1 MKLPTIKIFVV
12 GLGEKIHSRSLE
24 KISERV
30 RLNGLTVFKNTIS
43 NTTLITTAVAI
54 EDTFFIAFKF

>member
-1 MKLPTIKIFVV
+1 
-12 GLGEKIHSRSLE
+12 
-24 KISERV
+24 
-30 RLNGLTVFKNTIS
+30 LNGLTVFKNTIS